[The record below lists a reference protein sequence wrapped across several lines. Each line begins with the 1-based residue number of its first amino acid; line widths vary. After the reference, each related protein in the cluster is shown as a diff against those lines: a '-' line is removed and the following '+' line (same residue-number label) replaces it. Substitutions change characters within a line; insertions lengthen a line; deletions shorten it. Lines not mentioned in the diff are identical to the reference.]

1 MLSVANAEALAD
13 VDDAGS
19 LNGHDLHART
29 RRIARLARLRNAQP
43 PWVAART
50 ELRRGTTPEQRRIWN
65 ARDRSGLRTARP
77 VSPHRRADRPPW
89 AALANP
95 TRAALRAAR
104 IVDDTA
110 LRDRIIAA
118 VREPGLS
125 LVPLLVDLVRAA
137 TTLPPI
143 ERTTMGLG
151 IIAQHCYDA
160 LDTSLTQP
168 PRASDDWS
176 ITEFERGTC
185 CQDCATLAAFLADPA
200 IQQVTW
206 PLAKPRRQHIHHRL
220 DEAEL
225 PVTHHTTR
233 QGGPHKLVITKT
245 PDLHLRDTERRR
257 ARKESLATVQQ
268 FLNATD

>member
-1 MLSVANAEALAD
+1 MI
-13 VDDAGS
+13 DAVRQ
-19 LNGHDLHART
+19 AA
-29 RRIARLARLRNAQP
+29 RIATP
-43 PWVAART
+43 S
-50 ELRRGTTPEQRRIWN
+50 RRQTT
-65 ARDRSGLRTARP
+65 L
-77 VSPHRRADRPPW
+77 

-95 TRAALRAAR
+95 TLAALRAAR

-233 QGGPHKLVITKT
+233 QGSPHKLVITKT